1 MLFNN
6 RGQAFSEAV
15 FVFPIMIVM
24 IFFIVWTARV
34 LLTWQQLITATRY
47 GTDMIANT
55 NLSRDDIKKDI
66 ENYLT
71 HRNIEGRRLDI
82 NKIKDITVDI
92 KEYPKTDIGFSNL
105 TSLFG
110 NIDGL
115 IKGIALP
122 STELSSVSITY
133 NYDLPLFLKFTG
145 LKDFNIKTKL
155 FVLAGS
161 GCKNSIHNRQ

>member
-1 MLFNN
+1 MFILTGFAPKESIGKLAFVLFTP
-6 RGQAFSEAV
+6 A
-15 FVFPIMIVM
+15 I
-24 IFFIVWTARV
+24 
-34 LLTWQQLITATRY
+34 
-47 GTDMIANT
+47 
-55 NLSRDDIKKDI
+55 
-66 ENYLT
+66 
-71 HRNIEGRRLDI
+71 
-82 NKIKDITVDI
+82 
-92 KEYPKTDIGFSNL
+92 SNL